1 MLWADVT
8 DPYVKSLE
16 DKFLKRQPQ
25 VEAVITVFKE
35 RGFGVT
41 NYYGDGVVR
50 MGEGNEIN
58 DLACFIGPDG
68 TIGPIHSLAS
78 LRACA
83 EIHFAREEARKR
95 VAA

>member
-8 DPYVKSLE
+8 DPYTKSLE
-16 DKFLKRQPQ
+16 DKFLKRQVQ
-25 VEAVITVFKE
+25 VEAVITVFKT

-41 NYYGDGVVR
+41 NYYGDGIVR
-50 MGEGNEIN
+50 MAEGDGIN
-58 DLACFIGPDG
+58 DLACFVRPDG
-68 TIGPIHSLAS
+68 TIGPIHSVAS

-83 EIHFAREEARKR
+83 EIAEMRKR